1 MLSDDDGSGRNRLYD
16 VAVSLME
23 DLIIWIGAMVVIVGF
38 YATPLFP
45 IWLMVYAARRS
56 WR

>member
-1 MLSDDDGSGRNRLYD
+1 VLSDDDGSGWHRLYD
-16 VAVSLME
+16 VAVPLME
-23 DLIIWIGAMVVIVGF
+23 DRIIWIGAIVVIVGF